1 MTGATTV
8 LEAPARSTRWARC
21 LQKSAISGSE
31 RSTAPRAPR
40 KLRFLGMT
48 KDGTPS
54 FEPRSSSVASL
65 PPAVSSRGGAARAAR
80 ETVGPS
86 LSSALRADCPRWLCH
101 LTACVVRRN
110 LRLLLGCGRR
120 SASSERPSSS
130 SARPASPASNG
141 RGGAAAA
148 HAQPLPVLPSGS
160 LASNRLVKHRHC
172 AATEIYIPERGQP
185 QHGLTSSPASGETG
199 ARRPARGLGRLQHVA
214 CSLICQHRPV
224 AHTSVSVGVDS
235 ASHPLGHPPRL
246 FEESLVDGEPF
257 AQ

>member
-1 MTGATTV
+1 MT
-8 LEAPARSTRWARC
+8 LENSQPTRCRKPPVGRLARSVA
-21 LQKSAISGSE
+21 
-31 RSTAPRAPR
+31 APPLRAVR
-40 KLRFLGMT
+40 AASSREQTSL
-48 KDGTPS
+48 
-54 FEPRSSSVASL
+54 RSSAVGLRSL
-65 PPAVSSRGGAARAAR
+65 
-80 ETVGPS
+80 
-86 LSSALRADCPRWLCH
+86 
-101 LTACVVRRN
+101 RR
-110 LRLLLGCGRR
+110 RT
-120 SASSERPSSS
+120 SS
-130 SARPASPASNG
+130 SARPALPASNG